1 MYKISFSE
9 NGIGWNSECQSG
21 ATRRRA
27 DLGKL
32 RIPADER
39 EAADLDV
46 SRRVALRFFTK
57 QNKEEVRLR
66 NLCGTES

>member
-1 MYKISFSE
+1 M
-9 NGIGWNSECQSG
+9 G

-27 DLGKL
+27 DLDKL

-46 SRRVALRFFTK
+46 SRY
-57 QNKEEVRLR
+57 
-66 NLCGTES
+66 

>member
-39 EAADLDV
+39 EAADLDAL
-46 SRRVALRFFTK
+46 RKVALRFF
-57 QNKEEVRLR
+57 VVVGYGL
-66 NLCGTES
+66 G